1 MVHSDWGGRSLGRD
15 KTSLLLSS
23 QESCFISLLPLP
35 SLLGSYKIW
44 GLTCLCHS
52 LKSLTLAQHLGL
64 VTLWDPLPQSLQE
77 GCWPAPWDLHSLP
90 VPSTSFMGSTRHS
103 QSEFPTRLCVSYSA
117 YQTVLHYKGWPSSLD
132 TRCLTPGWYLPN
144 VYSWVPTLQTPAPMR
159 EPCPALAYFTLLAA
173 PPNSN
178 YFPKQV
184 FGE

>member
-35 SLLGSYKIW
+35 SLPGSYKIW

-52 LKSLTLAQHLGL
+52 LKSLTLAQYLGL

-90 VPSTSFMGSTRHS
+90 VPSTSFMGPTRHNQSS
-103 QSEFPTRLCVSYSA
+103 QHPCVCLILPIRQYFIIRVGLHLWTHDASLQAGTFQMPTAGSL
-117 YQTVLHYKGWPSSLD
+117 PSKHQPQCGS
-132 TRCLTPGWYLPN
+132 
-144 VYSWVPTLQTPAPMR
+144 PAL
-159 EPCPALAYFTLLAA
+159 PCPISPFWLL
-173 PPNSN
+173 PPTPIIFQSRYLVN
-178 YFPKQV
+178 K
-184 FGE
+184 